1 MFQYFE
7 PLKKSGLERVV
18 RRRAGERK
26 LGELIEVPDDKPVRS
41 FLENTQ
47 ALFVVLGI
55 AEDIGVL
62 ANGGNEGTATAWQS
76 FLESFLNIQAN
87 DFTNAKNFV
96 VIGRFS
102 FDEVNEKIVRGGG
115 SSDERLEKYR
125 KAVPIIDDAVA
136 ELIQWI
142 VTCKKIPI
150 VIGGG
155 HNNAYPIIK
164 GTALGLM
171 ALGHPRGIN
180 CVNLD
185 AHVDYRVAEGRHS
198 GNAFRYAK
206 QDGFLL
212 KYFPL
217 GIHENYIPNPI
228 LQEVKDTADIAF
240 STYEEIFIYQ
250 RRTWMQALR
259 DAAEFVGDGTLT
271 GIELDLDSIEY
282 LPASAA
288 TPCGVSS
295 REALQYVVQM
305 SSDCQVAYLHVCE
318 GIASDNHGLVGKL
331 ISYIVASFAK
341 SSYNKTLD

>member
-7 PLKKSGLERVV
+7 PLKKSSIERVV
-18 RRRAGERK
+18 RRRAGESK
-26 LGELIEVPDDKPVRS
+26 LGELIEVPDEKPVRS
-41 FLENTQ
+41 FLKNTQ
-47 ALFVVLGI
+47 ALFGVLGI

-62 ANGGNEGTATAWQS
+62 ANGGNAGTATAWKS

-96 VIGRFS
+96 VIGHFS
-102 FDEVNEKIVRGGG
+102 FDEVKEKIVSGGR
-115 SSDERLEKYR
+115 SDDRIEKYR
-125 KAVPIIDDAVA
+125 KAVPIIDDAVM

-155 HNNAYPIIK
+155 HNNAYPMIK

-171 ALGHPRGIN
+171 ALGQPRGIN

-185 AHVDYRVAEGRHS
+185 AHIDYRAAEGRHS
-198 GNAFRYAK
+198 GNGFRYAK
-206 QDGFLL
+206 QEGFLL
-212 KYFPL
+212 KYFAL

-228 LQEVKDTADIAF
+228 LQEVKDTADIDFA
-240 STYEEIFIYQ
+240 TYEETFIYE

-259 DAAEFVGDGTLT
+259 DAAQFLGDSTFT
-271 GIELDLDSIEY
+271 GIELDLDSMEY

-288 TPCGVSS
+288 
-295 REALQYVVQM
+295 
-305 SSDCQVAYLHVCE
+305 
-318 GIASDNHGLVGKL
+318 
-331 ISYIVASFAK
+331 
-341 SSYNKTLD
+341 